1 MNHPHSSPKKNFM
14 KKFNKAG
21 LHILFCISIPLLIFY
36 FKWAAQETTSLP
48 GLPGSASESFFKI
61 ISSNTDVFIVSLLG
75 SIPIFY
81 MSLFFLAP
89 KLLFNVSY
97 LKIILFITCL
107 IAYSLIVIDL
117 TDFIL
122 PMYYFFGTPY
132 AIKVLAPIVLLSALG
147 GTLFAYMEECQKV
160 KFENEVLIKKN
171 V

>member
-1 MNHPHSSPKKNFM
+1 M
-14 KKFNKAG
+14 KEFNKVA
-21 LHILFCISIPLLIFY
+21 LHILFWIAVPLLIFY

-48 GLPGSASESFFKI
+48 GLPVPESDSIFEI
-61 ISSNTDVFIVSLLG
+61 ISNNTDVIIVTLLG
-75 SIPIFY
+75 TIPIFC
-81 MSLFFLAP
+81 MSLYFLTP
-89 KLLFNVSY
+89 KLLFNRSY
-97 LKIILFITCL
+97 VKIAVYAASL
-107 IAYSLIVIDL
+107 IAYFFAVILVTDL
-117 TDFIL
+117 VF